1 MNLVESARKRI
12 LNGNFLTEEELSQVQ
27 YELVTDPRATSKEI
41 FKLHDALFGS
51 NLSGKLNNSL
61 DEGPF
66 VCLDAALDEQFTDEL
81 ETPDDSE
88 GGELVLSPA

>member
-1 MNLVESARKRI
+1 MNLIESARKRI
-12 LNGNFLTEEELSQVQ
+12 LNGNFLTEEELSQAQ
-27 YELVTDPRATSKEI
+27 YELVTSPRTTSKEI

-51 NLSGKLNNSL
+51 NLSGKLNNCL

-66 VCLDAALDEQFTDEL
+66 VCLNVALDEELTDEL

-88 GGELVLSPA
+88 GSEPVLSHV